1 MHKQRLS
8 CDRNVQGY
16 AMIREDKVTVRFIWE
31 DGYSREHIVGKY
43 GCIGIR
49 HKDNGSRPMNV
60 EWVTKPENLD
70 DIPKYVGEIMQSMH
84 GRADVVN
91 IALKLLVGKK

>member
-1 MHKQRLS
+1 MTR
-8 CDRNVQGY
+8 DDNV
-16 AMIREDKVTVRFIWE
+16 IVKFIWK
-31 DGYSREHIVGKY
+31 DGYEREHSIGKY

-49 HKDNGSRPMNV
+49 HKDNGSRPIDV
-60 EWVTKPENLD
+60 EWVTKPENLE

-84 GRADVVN
+84 VRADVVN